1 MLPASTGEGT
11 MSDSLSAVPTVGEI
25 ARRIG
30 EPVHRVEYI
39 IRARSIRPSGR
50 AGNCRV
56 FTDAD
61 VAYIAAELRRID
73 AEKKGGA
80 L

>member
-1 MLPASTGEGT
+1 
-11 MSDSLSAVPTVGEI
+11 MSDSVSTVPTVGEI

-30 EPVHRVEYI
+30 EPIHRVEYI
-39 IRARSIRPSGR
+39 IKARDIQPTER

-56 FTDAD
+56 FTDGD
-61 VAYIAAELRRID
+61 VALIATEIRRID
-73 AEKKGGA
+73 AEKQGGK

>member
-1 MLPASTGEGT
+1 MF
-11 MSDSLSAVPTVGEI
+11 DSLSAVPTVGEI

-30 EPVHRVEYI
+30 KPIHRVEYI
-39 IRARSIRPSGR
+39 IRARGIQPCGR

-56 FTDAD
+56 FTEAD

-73 AEKKGGA
+73 VERGA
-80 L
+80 S

>member
-1 MLPASTGEGT
+1 
-11 MSDSLSAVPTVGEI
+11 MSDSVFTVPTVGEI
-25 ARRIG
+25 ARRLG
-30 EPVHRVEYI
+30 EPLHRVEYI
-39 IRARSIRPSGR
+39 IRARNIQPSGR

-61 VAYIAAELRRID
+61 VAYIAAQLRRID
-73 AEKKGGA
+73 AEKGEK

>member
-1 MLPASTGEGT
+1 MC
-11 MSDSLSAVPTVGEI
+11 DCLSAVPTVGEI
-25 ARRIG
+25 ARRLGKPI
-30 EPVHRVEYI
+30 HRVEYI
-39 IRARSIRPSGR
+39 IKARGIRPSGR

-56 FTDAD
+56 FTEAD

-73 AEKKGGA
+73 AEKGGV